1 MTVLALD
8 PATACGWAIMPYGV
22 SGVKDLTPTGKN
34 LHPGKRYQRLRNL
47 MRDKRTEFPD
57 ISLIAYELPIGESTS
72 QIQKAYS
79 HGYVAIIQLFC
90 AEHGLGSRGIYSGT
104 LKKFVTG
111 RGNASK
117 DEMIAAIKARGFNPQ
132 SHDEADAIGIAL
144 WASQ

>member
-1 MTVLALD
+1 
-8 PATACGWAIMPYGV
+8 MPYGV
-22 SGVKDLTPTGKN
+22 FGVKNLAPIGKSV
-34 LHPGKRYQRLRNL
+34 HPGKRYQRLRNL
-47 MRDKRTEFPD
+47 MRDKRAEFPD
-57 ISLIAYELPIGESTS
+57 ISLIAYELPIGENTS

-90 AEHGLGSRGIYSGT
+90 AENCLGSRGIYTGT

-117 DEMIAAIKARGFNPQ
+117 DEIVAAIKVRGFNPQ